1 MRDHTGNIVA
11 SGISPP
17 IMITDDHKSLKQK
30 KNNRKRSRDEINLDT
45 PAPSR
50 RGSLDDTKE
59 PIPLLTPFQTP
70 SGDDEEE
77 LQSTT
82 PTSLEFIN
90 TINMTPA
97 TDLYQPLNIVD
108 EPWPFNRRRKTISGY
123 TSSDI
128 KSVLEDF
135 QTVVPQLD
143 RLVPAQGPTYGG
155 IEVTL
160 LGSGFYRGLT
170 CLFGEHPAT
179 TIYWNSNTL
188 VCVLPPATQ
197 PGPVVVSFKEY
208 PVVLEGQ
215 DVAIFTYYDAS
226 DQALLELALQVVGL
240 KMTGKLH
247 NAKHVA
253 MQIVQGDDTNK
264 TTTTA
269 SGQQQ
274 VLDALEIQEQCL
286 DLTLQNSSG
295 QTLLHLAVLLDN
307 KILVRKLLSVQ
318 GVDKLQKLVDCQ
330 DKNDMTA
337 LQFAKSAEMV
347 QILLGESHKKPLSR
361 RNSFKSLMVHQFHN
375 LTSTDG
381 QSEAIMESDGL
392 GLVEHQKID
401 LCLYLF
407 WLPVFI
413 GKK

>member
-1 MRDHTGNIVA
+1 
-11 SGISPP
+11 
-17 IMITDDHKSLKQK
+17 MITDDHKSLKQK
-30 KNNRKRSRDEINLDT
+30 KNNRKRSRDLDT

-50 RGSLDDTKE
+50 RGSLEDIITTSS
-59 PIPLLTPFQTP
+59 PLLLQTP
-70 SGDDEEE
+70 SADEEE
-77 LQSTT
+77 EEELGSST
-82 PTSLEFIN
+82 PKSIDFIN
-90 TINMTPA
+90 NFDFNISPTATTSTP
-97 TDLYQPLNIVD
+97 LLNE

-123 TSSDI
+123 ASSDI
-128 KSVLEDF
+128 KSVLLNDLVL
-135 QTVVPQLD
+135 QPPQLD

-155 IEVTL
+155 TEVTL

-170 CLFGEHPAT
+170 CLFGENPAT

-253 MQIVQGDDTNK
+253 MQIVQGDDKKPTN
-264 TTTTA
+264 
-269 SGQQQ
+269 GQQQ
-274 VLDALEIQEQCL
+274 VLDALEQVEGLL
-286 DLTLQNSSG
+286 DLSLQNTSG
-295 QTLLHLAVLLDN
+295 HTLLHLAVVLDN
-307 KILVRKLLSVQ
+307 KTLVKKLLSKQMYVHQ
-318 GVDKLQKLVDCQ
+318 LMHIQ

-337 LQFAKSAEMV
+337 FQLAKSDEM
-347 QILLGESHKKPLSR
+347 IHTLLSFSSSHKRPLSR
-361 RNSFKSLMVHQFHN
+361 RNSFKSLMVHRFHN

-381 QSEAIMESDGL
+381 KSEAIMESDGL
-392 GLVEHQKID
+392 GLLLQLPHQKID

-407 WLPVFI
+407 WLPILI
-413 GKK
+413 GKNNYLHYYINH